1 MQRRTSRAGFSG
13 EKCELYP
20 DINEDLSGAHLSNSM
35 QANSSA
41 PIMADTFSRLPLVDI
56 EHISQ
61 TKDVQML
68 CVVPVRSITAV
79 WWSGDHTLLVT
90 PTLHWCPDHWLS
102 EEVIRFRVHDSFTHP
117 MNPSVGGMHSSRWTR
132 VDWKLYRVCD
142 GVEVRSRCGNVRT
155 AIWGWRDLEELV
167 TKSLVYL

>member
-90 PTLHWCPDHWLS
+90 PTLHWCPDH
-102 EEVIRFRVHDSFTHP
+102 
-117 MNPSVGGMHSSRWTR
+117 
-132 VDWKLYRVCD
+132 
-142 GVEVRSRCGNVRT
+142 
-155 AIWGWRDLEELV
+155 
-167 TKSLVYL
+167 